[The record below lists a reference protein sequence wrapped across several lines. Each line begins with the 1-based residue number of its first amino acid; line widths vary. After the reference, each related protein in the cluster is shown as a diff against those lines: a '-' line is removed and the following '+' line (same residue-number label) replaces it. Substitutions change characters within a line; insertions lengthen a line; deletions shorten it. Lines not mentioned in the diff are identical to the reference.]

1 VSDKPYASARLS
13 PFQSFL
19 VRLSI
24 RGLVAIIGP
33 ALVGIT
39 LCGSTWRP
47 QIDSRRSPAA
57 EALSREGILLY
68 KAGRFTAAGRAFQ
81 EAAARA
87 EREGSPHNA
96 AMNWSNAGG
105 AELAHLNF
113 RAALPFFLKARTISE
128 SSRLAV
134 PYFVATNN
142 LASLYLEMG
151 DPESAVRVAREALGS
166 ANLHELS
173 IEDRADHN
181 LGAVPK
187 LEYQL
192 ATGLA
197 RLHRFH
203 EAEPVYRQAI
213 DGITALGDLQETAHV
228 LGNFGSDCLEAGQLD
243 EADTALREALRL
255 IRMHD
260 LNDAANILRPLAK
273 LRARQGDTLAAA
285 ALFDAA
291 IRTPRGIT
299 TEWDIYT
306 DRGEFRL
313 RRNDLRGALADFR
326 EARRIAAGMRAD
338 IVPADRDRITLEG
351 DLSRTTSG
359 LIDAGN
365 RLAQQTSDPA
375 LLRETF
381 DAAEQ
386 DRNWSLRALIPAD
399 DDWRSHLPPAYWDQL
414 ARYQAVQRA
423 MVNDSAPALESQAAS
438 LQAELQKVEASAA
451 NEAQASEVHT
461 IPPVRGESALT
472 HVRRVLDGDSVLL
485 SFHVASSTGWLWAV
499 DHRGV
504 RIYPI
509 PGRET
514 LQLAIRDF
522 ARATQDGSAKASDL
536 GRDLYQML
544 FGSVA
549 AEYLS
554 HRRWL
559 LELDGPLYDLPFA
572 ALTVNGEV
580 LFQRA
585 AIQTV
590 PGALMLAPRKPFE
603 DGSFLGIGDAVYN
616 TADPR
621 YHGARAEHAVLL
633 PRLAGASSELRACA
647 REWRGAGVRLLT
659 GADAGIENVRAA
671 LAEHPAVI
679 HFATH
684 IVSPGP
690 HASGMIALSL
700 DQSGAMQLMGPVE
713 VAARPGAPGLV
724 VLNGCHSAAG
734 ETLPGTGLMGLTRAW
749 IAAGARSVVAT
760 RWDIPDDAGAA
771 LMVEFYRALRARP
784 GDGPAYALQ
793 QAQRKLLREQ
803 PAGNPNPSVWG
814 AYFVLGRE

>member
-1 VSDKPYASARLS
+1 
-13 PFQSFL
+13 
-19 VRLSI
+19 
-24 RGLVAIIGP
+24 
-33 ALVGIT
+33 
-39 LCGSTWRP
+39 
-47 QIDSRRSPAA
+47 
-57 EALSREGILLY
+57 
-68 KAGRFTAAGRAFQ
+68 
-81 EAAARA
+81 
-87 EREGSPHNA
+87 
-96 AMNWSNAGG
+96 MNWSNAGG

-113 RAALPFFLKARTISE
+113 RAALPFFLKARTIAQSP
-128 SSRLAV
+128 RLAV
-134 PYFVATNN
+134 PYFAATNN

-166 ANLHELS
+166 TNLHTVSL
-173 IEDRADHN
+173 EDRADRN

-187 LEYQL
+187 LQYQL

-197 RLHRFH
+197 RLHRFD

-213 DGITALGDLQETAHV
+213 EGITNTGDLEETARV
-228 LGNFGSDCLEAGQLD
+228 LGNFGSDCLEAGRLD
-243 EADTALREALRL
+243 EADAALSEALLL
-255 IRMHD
+255 IRLHD
-260 LNDAANILRPLAK
+260 LKDASNILRPLAK
-273 LRARQGDTLAAA
+273 LRARQGDMRSAA

-291 IRTPRGIT
+291 IQTPRGIT

-338 IVPADRDRITLEG
+338 IVPADRDRVTLEG
-351 DLSRTTSG
+351 NLSRITAG
-359 LIDAGN
+359 LVDAGN

-386 DRNWSLRALIPAD
+386 DRNWSLRALLPAAN
-399 DDWRSHLPPAYWDQL
+399 DWRSHLPPAYWDQL
-414 ARYQAVQRA
+414 ARYQTIERS
-423 MVNDSAPALESQAAS
+423 MVSDSSPALESQSAAI
-438 LQAELQKVEASAA
+438 QAELQQTEASAA
-451 NEAQASEVHT
+451 GSPAVSPLNGSVTMPLPNE
-461 IPPVRGESALT
+461 PGLT

-499 DHRGV
+499 DHSGV

-514 LQLAIRDF
+514 LEAAIAAF
-522 ARATQDGSAKASDL
+522 ARATRDGSAEAPGM

-572 ALTVNGEV
+572 ALTVDGKF

-585 AIQTV
+585 AIESI
-590 PGALMLAPRKPFE
+590 PGALMLEPRKPFD
-603 DGSFLGIGDAVYN
+603 DGSFLGVGDAIYN

-621 YHGARAEHAVLL
+621 YHGARAQHAVLL
-633 PRLAGASSELRACA
+633 PRLTGAASELQACS
-647 REWRGAGVRLLT
+647 RQWRGPGARLLT

-684 IVSPGP
+684 IVSTGP

-700 DQSGAMQLMGPVE
+700 NQSGAMQLMGPVE
-713 VAARPGAPGLV
+713 VAARPVAPGLV
-724 VLNGCHSAAG
+724 VLNGCHSAEG

-749 IAAGARSVVAT
+749 IAAGARYVVAT
-760 RWDIPDDAGAA
+760 RWDIPDAAGAA
-771 LMVEFYRALRARP
+771 MMVEFYRVLRARP
-784 GDGPAYALQ
+784 DDGPAYALQ
-793 QAQRKLLREQ
+793 QAQGKLLREQ